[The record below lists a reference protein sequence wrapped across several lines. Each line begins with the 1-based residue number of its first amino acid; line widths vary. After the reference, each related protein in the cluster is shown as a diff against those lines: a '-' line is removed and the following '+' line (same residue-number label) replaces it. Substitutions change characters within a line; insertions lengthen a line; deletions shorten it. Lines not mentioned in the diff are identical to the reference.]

1 MQVNLSRA
9 EYYLEAFILPDY
21 KIREKYRLKHSMCL
35 CKHGPTPPPLLQE
48 NVCQVTWRVEYTLLM
63 GRGRFWDFDNFFEQ
77 LAERLAHALGGFGGC
92 LNKQT
97 FVLSSDSCAFGF
109 GDLSQVG
116 L

>member
-1 MQVNLSRA
+1 
-9 EYYLEAFILPDY
+9 
-21 KIREKYRLKHSMCL
+21 
-35 CKHGPTPPPLLQE
+35 
-48 NVCQVTWRVEYTLLM
+48 M

-77 LAERLAHALGGFGGC
+77 LAECLAHALGGFGGR

-97 FVLSSDSCAFGF
+97 FVLSSNSCAFGF